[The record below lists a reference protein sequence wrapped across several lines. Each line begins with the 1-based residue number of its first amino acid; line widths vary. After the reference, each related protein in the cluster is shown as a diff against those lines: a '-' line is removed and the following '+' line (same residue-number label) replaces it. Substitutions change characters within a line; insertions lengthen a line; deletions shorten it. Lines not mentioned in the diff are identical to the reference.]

1 MRSLGIAN
9 SSNLQQMN
17 KKDRDKLLKK
27 LKEIEGITIRQLARI
42 TGISK
47 SVVQR
52 AK

>member
-1 MRSLGIAN
+1 
-9 SSNLQQMN
+9 MN
-17 KKDRDKLLKK
+17 KKDRDRFLKK
-27 LKEIEGITIRQLARI
+27 LKDIEGVTIRQVARI